1 MGYVR
6 EPIQKYLDDAAAKL
20 PAPGGGSI
28 AAMVGALGASMSSM
42 VANFT
47 IGKKKYAGVE
57 DEVKTLLEK
66 AEAERKK
73 LCELVDADVAAYSTV
88 SNAYGMP
95 KETDEEK
102 AARSAAIRDAC
113 RVAMSAPM
121 EAARSCAEVAAV
133 CDRLVDIG
141 NKNLITDVGVS
152 VLAADAALKAAALN
166 VEINLAS
173 VGDDEFA
180 DKTHEELNALLERVA
195 AIETTVMDKV
205 RAAIS

>member
-1 MGYVR
+1 MAYMDGM
-6 EPIQKYLDDAAAKL
+6 IQKYLDDAAAKL

-28 AAMVGALGASMSSM
+28 AAMAGALGASMSAM

-47 IGKKKYAGVE
+47 IGKKRFADVE
-57 DEVKTLLEK
+57 DEVKALLEK
-66 AEAERKK
+66 VEAERKK
-73 LCELVDADVAAYSTV
+73 LSELVDADVAAYGTV

-102 AARSAAIRDAC
+102 AARSAAIKDAC

-121 EAARSCAEVAAV
+121 EAARSCAEVAGV

-141 NKNLITDVGVS
+141 NRNLITDVGVS

-173 VGDDEFA
+173 IGDDDFA
-180 DKTHEELNALLERVA
+180 EKTREELNALLERVA

-205 RAAIS
+205 KAAIS